1 MGLVYRARQRRPDR
15 TVAIKVIAPELAAD
29 PSFRARFEQ
38 ESATAAEIEHPNVI
52 PVYEV
57 GEEDGL
63 LFISMRF
70 VHGVDLGR
78 LLAQSGRLD
87 PQRAARLISQVADA
101 LDAAH
106 ARGLVHRD
114 VKPGNILVTDR
125 DHVYL
130 TDFGLTKR
138 TADSHGMTQTG
149 MFVGTVDYIAPEQVE
164 GHRIDA
170 RADIYALGCVTYELL
185 SGKVP
190 FPRDSDI
197 AKIFA
202 HVNDP
207 PPRLLDVT
215 EPLAATVQ
223 RAMAKRPE
231 DRFLS
236 AGDFGRAVS
245 AGAAGRIVAA
255 GGDRTVA
262 TGDAAIAEAHAPT
275 EFASH
280 SPETLGPGAPT
291 ELTSHPPA
299 TLGPGAPT
307 ETDQSTPARS
317 APTPPTA
324 RPAPTPGTQP
334 SRRRWALGAGAAAL
348 VAVIGVGVAI
358 ALGASGSG
366 QVITTTTTT
375 PSTTSS
381 TTSSTSTST
390 STTSAAQPTA
400 TQIYSPA
407 NASGGLAVSA
417 RSAGGSCFGSSN
429 VTTRT
434 DAYRCMS
441 GNDIYDPCFFVNQTQ
456 VLCPTSGPWTNR
468 GLLLNVGTLPSTPG
482 TQDQG
487 TKGQPWAIQLGS
499 GTNCVAISGATNV
512 IAGQRLG
519 YDCSGGVGLYGNV
532 QRSGSAW
539 MIFVGTPHSATL
551 SLRPIAVAWF

>member
-15 TVAIKVIAPELAAD
+15 VVAIKVIAPELAAD
-29 PSFRARFEQ
+29 PGFRARFEQ

-52 PVYEV
+52 PVYDV

-78 LLAQSGRLD
+78 LLAQSGQLD
-87 PQRAARLISQVADA
+87 PERTARLISQVADA

-138 TADSHGMTQTG
+138 TTDSHGMTRTG
-149 MFVGTVDYIAPEQVE
+149 MFVGTVDYIAPEQAE
-164 GHRIDA
+164 GRRLDA
-170 RADIYALGCVTYELL
+170 RADVYALGCVTYELL

-190 FPRDSDI
+190 FPRDSDV

-202 HVNDP
+202 HINDP
-207 PPRLLDVT
+207 PPRLLGAP
-215 EPLAATVQ
+215 EPLAAAVE

-245 AGAAGRIVAA
+245 AGAAGRIVT

-262 TGDAAIAEAHAPT
+262 TGDAAIAKAHAPT
-275 EFASH
+275 ELAGN
-280 SPETLGPGAPT
+280 TR
-291 ELTSHPPA
+291 A
-299 TLGPGAPT
+299 TLGAGAPT
-307 ETDQSTPARS
+307 ETDRPTPAQYEPTATPAHL
-317 APTPPTA
+317 APTA
-324 RPAPTPGTQP
+324 GTQP
-334 SRRRWALGAGAAAL
+334 SRRRWTLGAGAAAL

-366 QVITTTTTT
+366 PGTTPPTTT
-375 PSTTSS
+375 PPTTSSTSISTSTSS
-381 TTSSTSTST
+381 TTSSTST
-390 STTSAAQPTA
+390 AQPTA
-400 TQIYSPA
+400 KQIYSPA

-417 RSAGGSCFGSSN
+417 RSAGGSCFGSSI

-441 GNDIYDPCFFVNQTQ
+441 GNQIYDPCFFVNQSQ
-456 VLCPTSGPWTNR
+456 VLCPKSGPWTNR

-499 GTNCVAISGATNV
+499 GSKCLAISGATDV

-532 QRSGSAW
+532 QRSGLAW
-539 MIFVGTPHSATL
+539 MIYAGTPHSATL